1 MQFRPNAPR
10 MVTVVVAVVLAAIG
24 LVLAWPIDSLVGVLA
39 PLETV
44 LRPVGLGLDQQTGFL
59 CLFAS
64 PALLVVGSLLP
75 QI

>member
-1 MQFRPNAPR
+1 MI
-10 MVTVVVAVVLAAIG
+10 TVVVAIALAVVG
-24 LVLAWPIDSLVGVLA
+24 VVLAWPIDSLAGVLA
-39 PLETV
+39 PLESI
-44 LRPVGLGLDQQTGFL
+44 LKPVGLGLDRETGFL

>member
-1 MQFRPNAPR
+1 
-10 MVTVVVAVVLAAIG
+10 MVTVIVAIVLAVIG
-24 LVLAWPIDSLVGVLA
+24 VVLAWPIDSVVGALA
-39 PLETV
+39 PLDSI
-44 LRPVGLGLDQQTGFL
+44 LRPVGLGLDEQTGFL

>member
-1 MQFRPNAPR
+1 
-10 MVTVVVAVVLAAIG
+10 MVTVLVAIALAVVG
-24 LVLAWPIDSLVGVLA
+24 VVLAWPIESLAGVLA
-39 PLETV
+39 PLDS
-44 LRPVGLGLDQQTGFL
+44 LIKPFGLALDQETGFL

>member
-1 MQFRPNAPR
+1 MF
-10 MVTVVVAVVLAAIG
+10 TVVVAVDLAAVG

-39 PLETV
+39 PLDS
-44 LRPVGLGLDQQTGFL
+44 LIRPIGLGLDRETGFL

>member
-1 MQFRPNAPR
+1 MI
-10 MVTVVVAVVLAAIG
+10 TVVVAVALAAVG
-24 LVLAWPIDSLVGVLA
+24 LGLAWPIDSLVGVLA
-39 PLETV
+39 PLDS
-44 LRPVGLGLDQQTGFL
+44 LIRPIGLGLDRETGFL

>member
-1 MQFRPNAPR
+1 
-10 MVTVVVAVVLAAIG
+10 MVTVVVAIALAAVG

-39 PLETV
+39 PLDSI
-44 LRPVGLGLDQQTGFL
+44 LGSVGLGLDQETGFL

>member
-1 MQFRPNAPR
+1 
-10 MVTVVVAVVLAAIG
+10 MVTVVLAVVLAVVG
-24 LVLAWPIDSLVGVLA
+24 VVLAWPIDSLVSALA
-39 PLETV
+39 P
-44 LRPVGLGLDQQTGFL
+44 VGDLLAPFGLALDRQTGFI